1 MGQSAADGAQQRRL
15 PGAVRTDHGDPLA
28 SVDIDRDAGQHLRA
42 AQNNVQRV
50 NGKRGHDDM
59 REVVRSTSAKNGAPQ
74 NAVTTPIGISAGLA
88 AARPTRSAS
97 TRNAPPYNMDSGRIT
112 R

>member
-1 MGQSAADGAQQRRL
+1 MGQAAADGAQQRRL
-15 PGAVRTDHGDPLA
+15 AGAIRSDHGDPLA
-28 SVDIDRDAGQHLRA
+28 GIDIKRDAGQHLGA
-42 AQNNVQRV
+42 AQSNVQRV
-50 NGKRGHDDM
+50 NRERTHDDI
-59 REVVRSTSAKNGAPQ
+59 RDVVRSTTAKNGAPQ

-88 AARPTRSAS
+88 RTRPARSAS